1 MNCPLLLGHRGARG
15 LRSIRENTIA
25 AFDQAIADGC
35 DGFEFDV
42 RATRDSVAVIWHDA
56 KMRLIKIAHATGE
69 KLSRLPRLED
79 ILVRYQDTA
88 FLNIE
93 LKVQGLERVTMDLLQ
108 RHPPTRGYV
117 VSSFLPEVLSSLHA
131 QDAATPLGLIC
142 EKRAQLDQSREVN
155 VEYLM
160 LHQKLANPVVIRDL
174 QESGKKVFVWTVNN
188 AVAMRRFADLGI
200 DGIISDKTELLCR
213 TLGKEAGKD

>member
-1 MNCPLLLGHRGARG
+1 MNCPLLLGHRGARD

-25 AFDQAIADGC
+25 AFDRAIADGC

-42 RATRDSVAVIWHDA
+42 RITRDGVAVICHNE

-69 KLSRLPRLED
+69 KLSLLPRLED
-79 ILVRYQDTA
+79 VLIRYQNTA

-93 LKVQGLERVTMDLLQ
+93 LKVQGLERVTTDLL
-108 RHPPTRGYV
+108 RKHPPTRGYV
-117 VSSFLPEVLSSLHA
+117 VSSFLPDVLTSLHA
-131 QDAATPLGLIC
+131 QDAAIPLGLIC

-160 LHQKLANPVVIRDL
+160 LHQKLAIPEVIKDL
-174 QESGKKVFVWTVNN
+174 QESGKKVFVWTVNT
-188 AVAMRRFADLGI
+188 VLAMQRFADLGI

-213 TLGKEAGKD
+213 TLGKEAASD